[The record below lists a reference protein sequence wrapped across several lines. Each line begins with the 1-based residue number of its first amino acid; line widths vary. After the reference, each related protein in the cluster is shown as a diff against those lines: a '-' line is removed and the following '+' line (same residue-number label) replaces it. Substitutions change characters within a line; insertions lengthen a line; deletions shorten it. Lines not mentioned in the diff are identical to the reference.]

1 MDVGLKI
8 ITTYTVQGLMPYI
21 NVVKES
27 VILKIKNCVDTKCTN
42 NPYKTT
48 KRTLQAYKNVRT
60 GKDMPIHFK
69 YSDCLNITFLA
80 MLYGLGMPIM
90 YPMAAV
96 IIMNQRVAERIQV
109 AYNYRQPPA
118 MDNSLSDSVMSIM
131 KYAPIMLLFNGY
143 WLMDNRQF
151 FDNVWHYKDKV
162 TDNMWS
168 DHKIVYRVCQSSP
181 LFLMSMTCVIL
192 IVVQVVIP
200 NELLLKWGFSMS
212 QQDMEVDEDLPN
224 FFTALMLSE
233 AEKIVAE
240 NRQMMNEFGFELSE
254 SWLIEKLENTTWPEK
269 SIQGTPWYAIMCN
282 NAYVKDFS
290 WLGPHV
296 VDRGDYMKDLYND
309 PEKNHHQSDVVSVM
323 MNLGSIPDA
332 VASKIT
338 LDANFATNFMG
349 MMDEYKMNYEKEH
362 EIRWEYSN
370 QKLLDRYIVFKRTRE
385 SFQREYND
393 KDADAKEGGQIELR
407 HFKR

>member
-282 NAYVKDFS
+282 NAYVKDFN